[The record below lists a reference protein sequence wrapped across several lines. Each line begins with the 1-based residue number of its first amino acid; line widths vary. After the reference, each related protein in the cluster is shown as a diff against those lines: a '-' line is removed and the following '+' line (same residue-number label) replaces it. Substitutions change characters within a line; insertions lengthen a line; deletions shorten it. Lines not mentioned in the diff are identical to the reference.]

1 MLGLSEAIKLRMLL
15 SEEAHHIS
23 SNVLGLG

>member
-1 MLGLSEAIKLRMLL
+1 MMGLSEAIKLRVLL

-23 SNVLGLG
+23 SNALGLG